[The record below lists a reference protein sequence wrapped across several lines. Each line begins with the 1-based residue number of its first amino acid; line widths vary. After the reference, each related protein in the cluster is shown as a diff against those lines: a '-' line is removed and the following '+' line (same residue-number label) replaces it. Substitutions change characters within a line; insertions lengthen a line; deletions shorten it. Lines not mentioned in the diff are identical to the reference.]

1 MRLLSFDKQGRPTP
15 GIARDG
21 RVLDLSALDPE
32 MPRDWATLLAE
43 DNLERLRALAEHAP
57 AEHWVPRDGLRLTL
71 PIPQPPKILCAGLN
85 YLSHAREVGMELP
98 KHPILFTRYPSSLVA
113 DGEPLVRPRAS
124 EKYDYESELVAVIGR
139 SARGV
144 PAARALDHVIGY
156 SILNDGSLRDFQK
169 KGGQW
174 TLGKNFDRS
183 GSFGP
188 EIVTADELPNG
199 AHGLSISATLNGET
213 VQNGTTDDL
222 IFDVARLVEAASE
235 VMTLEPGTIIATGTP
250 PGVGMARTPPL
261 WLKPGDEIACT
272 VEGIGT
278 LTNAVVAEA

>member
-1 MRLLSFDKQGRPTP
+1 MRLLSFDKQGQPTP
-15 GIARDG
+15 GIARDDK
-21 RVLDLSALDPE
+21 VLDLSALDPD
-32 MPRDWATLLAE
+32 MPRDWATLIAE
-43 DNLERLRALAEHAP
+43 DNLERLRELAETAP
-57 AEHWVPRDGLRLTL
+57 AEHWVPRDGLKLAL

-85 YLSHAREVGMELP
+85 YMSHAQEVGMDLP
-98 KHPILFTRYPSSLVA
+98 KHPILFIRYASSLVA
-113 DGEPLVRPRAS
+113 DREPLVCPSAS

-188 EIVTADELPNG
+188 EIVTADELPDG
-199 AHGLSISATLNGET
+199 ARGLAVSATLNGQT
-213 VQNGTTDDL
+213 VQDGTTDDL

-235 VMTLEPGTIIATGTP
+235 VMTLEPGTLIATGTP

-261 WLKPGDEIACT
+261 WMKPGDEIACT